1 MWVGLQP
8 DAFRIE
14 DAVGLKADPQE
25 SNPVGLKADPQKRA
39 RLWVGLQ

>member
-1 MWVGLQP
+1 LWDGLQP

-14 DAVGLKADPQE
+14 GPVGLKADPQE

-39 RLWVGLQ
+39 RLWDGLQ